1 MLMFMIKEQKGFV
14 WKPVLSIS
22 LQPYCNQESLV
33 GGWIPSGYTLL
44 FILDCQHFLPVD
56 IIGRTLF
63 IIMWLKIQK
72 YLHVETTNMLGM
84 LKLQFVMTQNIKM
97 KANISLKMSM
107 ISSIKYQV
115 SAMWVMLT
123 NAGRIK
129 LVIAVIAEN
138 K

>member
-1 MLMFMIKEQKGFV
+1 
-14 WKPVLSIS
+14 
-22 LQPYCNQESLV
+22 
-33 GGWIPSGYTLL
+33 
-44 FILDCQHFLPVD
+44 
-56 IIGRTLF
+56 
-63 IIMWLKIQK
+63 
-72 YLHVETTNMLGM
+72 
-84 LKLQFVMTQNIKM
+84 M

-115 SAMWVMLT
+115 SAMWVIIT